1 MATLAFVDSV
11 PAAAPAVISQCFTR
25 TTRLAMLKANIEM
38 QEAKSEL
45 GSTPM
50 WEVAAGPYHASVS
63 IIQRRMGAA
72 APTLFIY
79 LYRIVSLIFFFLK
92 IEVSTVPPA
101 KLWWS
106 EGRAE
111 QTQPVCVTQ
120 ECDGSQITTCVCV
133 CV

>member
-1 MATLAFVDSV
+1 MATLAYVDSV
-11 PAAAPAVISQCFTR
+11 PAVISQCFTR

-38 QEAKSEL
+38 QEAKSGL

-79 LYRIVSLIFFFLK
+79 LYRIVSLIFFF
-92 IEVSTVPPA
+92 
-101 KLWWS
+101 
-106 EGRAE
+106 
-111 QTQPVCVTQ
+111 
-120 ECDGSQITTCVCV
+120 
-133 CV
+133 